1 MKYLVNILLPVILY
15 SQNTGIISGT
25 ITDLKSGDGMPGV
38 NVIVKGT
45 YYGASSDLQGKYRIN
60 NISPGSYDIEVSMIG
75 YKVILKTGV
84 VVQKDEV
91 VTLDFS
97 IEETVLSFGED
108 VVVMGKKP
116 LFDIDET
123 ASVSRVRKEEIETKV
138 VSSVE
143 DILSEQIGVT
153 TQDNEIHIRGGR
165 IDESMFVVDGFSVK
179 DPLSGYSGNL
189 FVNADAIEELE
200 IVTGGYSAEYGQA
213 MSGIIN
219 IKLKEG
225 RDRYEGALKYSSDR
239 LLKDNFNSDRIEFNL
254 GGPDMFFEKI
264 PKFLGKDLPGSFS
277 FFLMVMVKFMMAIF
291 LLHLLYIRIDIGVFL
306 FYLNL
311 RQIIL

>member
-25 ITDLKSGDGMPGV
+25 VTDLKSGDGMPGV

-84 VVQKDEV
+84 AVQKDEV

-200 IVTGGYSAEYGQA
+200 IVTGGYCGENGQA
-213 MSGIIN
+213 MSGGIN

-225 RDRYEGALKYSSDR
+225 GERY
-239 LLKDNFNSDRIEFNL
+239 
-254 GGPDMFFEKI
+254 GGGF
-264 PKFLGKDLPGSFS
+264 
-277 FFLMVMVKFMMAIF
+277 
-291 LLHLLYIRIDIGVFL
+291 
-306 FYLNL
+306 
-311 RQIIL
+311 

>member
-25 ITDLKSGDGMPGV
+25 VTDLKSGDGMPGV

-108 VVVMGKKP
+108 VVV
-116 LFDIDET
+116 
-123 ASVSRVRKEEIETKV
+123 
-138 VSSVE
+138 
-143 DILSEQIGVT
+143 
-153 TQDNEIHIRGGR
+153 
-165 IDESMFVVDGFSVK
+165 
-179 DPLSGYSGNL
+179 
-189 FVNADAIEELE
+189 
-200 IVTGGYSAEYGQA
+200 
-213 MSGIIN
+213 
-219 IKLKEG
+219 
-225 RDRYEGALKYSSDR
+225 
-239 LLKDNFNSDRIEFNL
+239 
-254 GGPDMFFEKI
+254 
-264 PKFLGKDLPGSFS
+264 LGKSR
-277 FFLMVMVKFMMAIF
+277 FLI
-291 LLHLLYIRIDIGVFL
+291 
-306 FYLNL
+306 
-311 RQIIL
+311 